1 MTKATSHDLTVYEL
15 VTWIL
20 LRQACWRRSSKSIN
34 RKTPDK
40 LASSRVSR
48 NINKEGSL
56 IAIKTSGGNFRVEL
70 QTAGVGGVKVRQRN
84 CFLIYVQMRLIV
96 WLVLSE
102 YGHIIPRT
110 EGSNGVS
117 TGPNKSNSLPCLS
130 WGGGVVY

>member
-84 CFLIYVQMRLIV
+84 CFFDLCTDEIDCVACVVGIRPHNPADGRIK
-96 WLVLSE
+96 WS
-102 YGHIIPRT
+102 IDRT
-110 EGSNGVS
+110 
-117 TGPNKSNSLPCLS
+117 K
-130 WGGGVVY
+130 